1 MSAISEVLLWALRV
15 NGKKDAKPHQI
26 LDIKADATLDDA
38 QTAFHKIA
46 RIAHPDL
53 HRTTLSAEDLENVT
67 LAYSRA
73 AAAYQEFRTQRVSTA
88 RMRPIAGV
96 APATGTP
103 RAASTPAAGTPSP
116 AAPASSSTNAATAM
130 SSKALIYYRKAELA
144 LRRGD
149 LKGAI
154 LQLKMAI
161 AADPQS
167 TFLRTALAEVEA
179 EVQKAT

>member
-1 MSAISEVLLWALRV
+1 VSALSEVLLWAVRV
-15 NGKKDAKPHQI
+15 NNRKDARPHQI
-26 LDIKADATLDDA
+26 LDIKPDASLEDA
-38 QTAFHKIA
+38 QNAFHKIA

-53 HRTTLSAEDLENVT
+53 HRTTLGPDDLENVT
-67 LAYSRA
+67 SAYAKA
-73 AAAYQEFRTQRVSTA
+73 AAAYQEFRMQRVKTE
-88 RMRPIAGV
+88 V
-96 APATGTP
+96 
-103 RAASTPAAGTPSP
+103 AAG
-116 AAPASSSTNAATAM
+116 PASASGSTSAGAM

-167 TFLRTALAEVEA
+167 SFLRTALGEVEA
-179 EVQKAT
+179 EVAKKP